1 MQRVFRL
8 LLPIAQQP
16 RTPGPKG
23 SAVSLRAEQA
33 LPNARVLHLMWRQ
46 LTVTPSLAAQLRPQ
60 PCDCSSVSGLKGQLH
75 QPGMKCE
82 VLRSLSPAALTGR
95 NDDPKVHGT

>member
-46 LTVTPSLAAQLRPQ
+46 LTVTPSLAA
-60 PCDCSSVSGLKGQLH
+60 
-75 QPGMKCE
+75 
-82 VLRSLSPAALTGR
+82 
-95 NDDPKVHGT
+95 